1 MFIKNK
7 IKAEKGITLVALV
20 VTIVVLL
27 ILAGISIRLVLDN
40 NGIITRAGDAKDKHE
55 QGRVN
60 DQTDLDTAADDIDK
74 ALGTYDPLK
83 KIPEK
88 TIEEAKAENM
98 VNSTTKSKVKFSDGT
113 VVIPEKFKI
122 ASDSANTVAG
132 GIVIEDKDKNQFVWI
147 PVSEIS
153 NYKRTAYSSNFWT
166 DTIDEVTSSNQIK
179 YSSSSSYYFTEAM
192 PEDEKA
198 SIETYHGYYIGRY
211 EAGDKESTETPT
223 MRSSSSKTDNTVTI
237 KKGQAPYNYVTK
249 TQAESLAKGMK
260 AKQGY
265 TATTKLCSSYAW
277 DTAIAFIQKTNS
289 DYGNSSEEGNYY
301 DIDFT
306 YTDIN
311 GNENQSKNNNSSTLV
326 PTGQTT
332 PVCNIYDMGGNMWEW
347 TTELSSY
354 GSGPC
359 TIRGGSFD
367 NGYATSPAGY
377 RNYYS
382 DSAGVNFR
390 FPSHFVHVDLSP
402 GCEKP
407 EITRC

>member
-289 DYGNSSEEGNYY
+289 DYGNSSEEGNYN

-347 TTELSSY
+347 TTELFSNGSY
-354 GSGPC
+354 PC
-359 TIRGGSFD
+359 TRRGGSCD
-367 NGYATSPAGY
+367 NGCATTPAGY
-377 RNYYS
+377 RLSHS
-382 DSAGVNFR
+382 DNAGDGVR

>member
-289 DYGNSSEEGNYY
+289 DYGNSSEEGNYN

-347 TTELSSY
+347 TTELFSDGSY
-354 GSGPC
+354 PC
-359 TIRGGSFD
+359 TLRGGDFNLS
-367 NGYATSPAGY
+367 YATYPAGY
-377 RNYYS
+377 RIDGS
-382 DSAGVNFR
+382 DDADVSSR

>member
-289 DYGNSSEEGNYY
+289 DYGNSSEEGNYN

-347 TTELSSY
+347 TTELYSRGSY
-354 GSGPC
+354 PC
-359 TIRGGSFD
+359 TLRGGSYD
-367 NGYATSPAGY
+367 GSCATYPAGY
-377 RNYYS
+377 RHYIS
-382 DSAGVNFR
+382 DSAHDTFGFR
-390 FPSHFVHVDLSP
+390 PTLFM
-402 GCEKP
+402 
-407 EITRC
+407 

>member
-347 TTELSSY
+347 TTELCSIGSS
-354 GSGPC
+354 PC
-359 TIRGGSFD
+359 AIRGGLYTY
-367 NGYATSPAGY
+367 NYATRPAGY
-377 RNYYS
+377 RS
-382 DSAGVNFR
+382 FSSVSASVSGR

>member
-289 DYGNSSEEGNYY
+289 DYGNSSEEGNYN

-311 GNENQSKNNNSSTLV
+311 GNENQSKSSTLV

-347 TTELSSY
+347 TTELYSGGSS
-354 GSGPC
+354 PC
-359 TIRGGSFD
+359 TKRGGSYSY
-367 NGYATSPAGY
+367 NYATSPAGY
-377 RNYYS
+377 RSSYS
-382 DSAGVNFR
+382 DSAYDNFR

>member
-1 MFIKNK
+1 M
-7 IKAEKGITLVALV
+7 

-27 ILAGISIRLVLDN
+27 ILAGVSLSLVLSN
-40 NGIITRAGDAKDKHE
+40 NGIIGRAKESGTEYAKGKTNE
-55 QGRVN
+55 Q
-60 DQTDLDTAADDIDK
+60 TELDTAEDDIDR
-74 ALGTYDPLK
+74 ALGTYDPFK
-83 KIPEK
+83 KITEK
-88 TIEEAKAENM
+88 TIEEAKADDM

-132 GIVIEDKDKNQFVWI
+132 GIVIEDKDRNQFVWI

-289 DYGNSSEEGNYY
+289 DYGNSSEEGNYN

-311 GNENQSKNNNSSTLV
+311 GNENQPKNNNSSTLV

-332 PVCNIYDMGGNMWEW
+332 PVCNIYDMGGNVWEW
-347 TTELSSY
+347 TTELSSS
-354 GSGPC
+354 GSSPC
-359 TIRGGSFD
+359 TLRGGSCYG
-367 NGYATSPAGY
+367 NYAAYPAG
-377 RNYYS
+377 RRSSGS
-382 DSAGVNFR
+382 DSALDYRR

-402 GCEKP
+402 GCEIP
-407 EITRC
+407 ETIRC